1 MFPSLKKYVSC
12 RRHESSILGFVPAGV
27 GLAFGLPVEVFTG
40 LVPVSVASS
49 GTFGGCKW
57 GAIDSNETTE
67 VDLEGTEDAAGILAL
82 QETMRGTIGIKD
94 RVEE

>member
-1 MFPSLKKYVSC
+1 M
-12 RRHESSILGFVPAGV
+12 PAGL

-57 GAIDSNETTE
+57 GAIDSNETTK